1 MNYQHLWSTQPKAY
15 GAGSL
20 GRHMQRLERLSQPDA
35 ISQEAEDSHSDAHKI
50 AVSQEAK
57 SNPVLALR
65 LIQQGKPYQQA
76 LQKLQSS
83 ARHFSRFTQRIM
95 EKSYPGWEC
104 LDTEDQNMAA
114 FQYSVLNNDSNG
126 YHAGLKAALV
136 AIEKFVEPLTL
147 EDVLKLQSRH
157 SSGENHNA

>member
-20 GRHMQRLERLSQPDA
+20 GRHMQRLERLSQPETDVSPA
-35 ISQEAEDSHSDAHKI
+35 VDSHSDAHKI

-57 SNPVLALR
+57 SNPILALR
-65 LIQQGKPYQQA
+65 FIQQGKPYQQA

-83 ARHFSRFTQRIM
+83 ARHLSRFTQRIM
-95 EKSYPGWEC
+95 AKNYPGWEC

-114 FQYSVLNNDSNG
+114 FQSSMLNNDSNG

-136 AIEKFVEPLTL
+136 AIDKFVEPLTP
-147 EDVLKLQSRH
+147 EDILKLQSRH
-157 SSGENHNA
+157 SSGDNHYA

>member
-1 MNYQHLWSTQPKAY
+1 MNYQHLWSAQPQAY

-20 GRHMQRLERLSQPDA
+20 GRHMQRLERLSQPAANVSPA
-35 ISQEAEDSHSDAHKI
+35 IDSHSDAHKI

-65 LIQQGKPYQQA
+65 LIKQGKPYQQT

-83 ARHFSRFTQRIM
+83 ARHLSRFTQRIM
-95 EKSYPGWEC
+95 AKSYPGWEC

-114 FQYSVLNNDSNG
+114 FQYSMLNNDANG
-126 YHAGLKAALV
+126 YHAGLKAAL
-136 AIEKFVEPLTL
+136 AALEKYIEPTTWEEINGNL
-147 EDVLKLQSRH
+147 
-157 SSGENHNA
+157 

>member
-1 MNYQHLWSTQPKAY
+1 MNYQHLWSAQPQAY

-20 GRHMQRLERLSQPDA
+20 GRHMQRLERLSQPEADVIPA
-35 ISQEAEDSHSDAHKI
+35 IDSHSDAHKI

-76 LQKLQSS
+76 LQRLQSS
-83 ARHFSRFTQRIM
+83 ARQLSRFTQLIM
-95 EKSYPGWEC
+95 AKNYPGWEC
-104 LDTEDQNMAA
+104 LDPEDQNMAA
-114 FQYSVLNNDSNG
+114 FQSSMLNNDSNG

-136 AIEKFVEPLTL
+136 AIERFVEPLAP
-147 EDVLKLQSRH
+147 EDILQMQSRH
-157 SSGENHNA
+157 SSGDNHNA